1 MNKAPLVVIN
11 VVGLTPDLLGEHSPH
26 INALIKQGSM
36 ATLQEGIPAVTCT
49 SQSTMLTGKEASEH
63 GVVANGWYFPE
74 HAEILLWRQA
84 NSIVQSDKV
93 WDGLKEKYPGF
104 KVSKLFWWYN
114 MYANVDYSVTPRPIY
129 PADGRKLPGLYSEPS
144 DLFQKLE
151 DALGPFPLF
160 HFWGPKADILS
171 SEWIA
176 NAAKLEF
183 DWHKPNLQLVY
194 LPHLDYNL
202 QRLGPNHPE
211 IKNDVA
217 AIDRVVGDL
226 VSHVQ
231 QQGAQ
236 VMLVSEYGIFEVDK
250 PVNINQVL
258 RREGYIR
265 VRETLGWELLD
276 CGASAAFA
284 MADHQIAHVYINDK
298 SKLEAIR
305 ELLQDTP
312 GIAEVW
318 DKQQQHDVQLN
329 HPRSGDLVALAEAR
343 SWFTY
348 YYWLDDAKA
357 PDFARTVD
365 IHRKPGYDPVELFVD
380 PDLKFPMLRVIRRL
394 IQKKL
399 GMRMLMDVIPI
410 KPELVKGSHGR
421 VAETP
426 EQGPM
431 MAASFGLTQDR
442 YKLSDVRGLIEDYF
456 TKTGA

>member
-26 INALIKQGSM
+26 INSLIKQGSM

-183 DWHKPNLQLVY
+183 YWHKPNLQLVY